1 MDGSIKATV
10 GPMTPAGTVSL
21 RDAFAQGASGPVE
34 RQDVSF
40 DGKIQPTDSVE
51 NLAPVIDAAAVEAAV
66 AKIASYAESL
76 GRNLNI
82 SVDEQTGGFIVRVQ
96 NASTEELVRQ
106 IPSEAVMKISQAI
119 SDQLDALEVMGEE
132 GARGL
137 FLETVV

>member
-1 MDGSIKATV
+1 MNNS
-10 GPMTPAGTVSL
+10 VSMMSQVQL
-21 RDAFAQGASGPVE
+21 TQPVVDTAKEFRQAASGPQV

-82 SVDEQTGGFIVRVQ
+82 SVDEQSGGFVVRVQ

>member
-1 MDGSIKATV
+1 MNNG
-10 GPMTPAGTVSL
+10 VSMMSQVQL
-21 RDAFAQGASGPVE
+21 AQPVVDTAKEFKQAASGPQQ

-40 DGKIQPTDSVE
+40 DGKFQPTDAVE
-51 NLAPVIDAAAVEAAV
+51 NVSPVIDAEAVEAAV

-76 GRNLNI
+76 GRSLNI
-82 SVDEQTGGFIVRVQ
+82 SVDERSGDFIVRVQ

-106 IPSEAVMKISQAI
+106 IPSEAVMRISQAI
-119 SDQLDALEVMGEE
+119 SDQFDALDVMGEE

>member
-1 MDGSIKATV
+1 MMSQVQLTQPVVDTAKEFKQA
-10 GPMTPAGTVSL
+10 
-21 RDAFAQGASGPVE
+21 ASGPQL

-82 SVDEQTGGFIVRVQ
+82 SVDEQTGGFVVRVQ

>member
-1 MDGSIKATV
+1 MNNSISMMSQVQLTQPVVDTAKEFKQA
-10 GPMTPAGTVSL
+10 
-21 RDAFAQGASGPVE
+21 ASGPQL

-82 SVDEQTGGFIVRVQ
+82 SVDEQTGGFVVRVQ

>member
-1 MDGSIKATV
+1 MNNS
-10 GPMTPAGTVSL
+10 VSMMSQVQL
-21 RDAFAQGASGPVE
+21 TQPVVDTSKEFRQAASGPQV

-40 DGKIQPTDSVE
+40 DGKIQPTDSVK

-66 AKIASYAESL
+66 AKIASYTESL

-82 SVDEQTGGFIVRVQ
+82 SVDEQSGGFVVKVQ

-106 IPSEAVMKISQAI
+106 IPSEAVMKVSQAI

>member
-1 MDGSIKATV
+1 MNNSISMMSQVQLTQPVVDTAKEFKQA
-10 GPMTPAGTVSL
+10 
-21 RDAFAQGASGPVE
+21 ASGPQL

-82 SVDEQTGGFIVRVQ
+82 SVDEQSGGFIVRVQ